1 MALAKVEA
9 IAPPVRE
16 APTRIAPPCAFVIFG
31 ATGDLTRRKL
41 LPAIF
46 KLVQSGSVTER
57 FAVVG
62 IARSAL
68 TREQFVE
75 RVQGGLAGDGDP
87 ASSGS
92 SNFCGTL
99 EYVSGEFD
107 DPQTYQRL
115 RETLERV

>member
-46 KLVQSGSVTER
+46 KLVRSGSVTER

-62 IARSAL
+62 IARRAL
-68 TREQFVE
+68 TREQFASEIAAALSADSPPEGSV
-75 RVQGGLAGDGDP
+75 P
-87 ASSGS
+87 A
-92 SNFCGTL
+92 FCGGL
-99 EYVSGEFD
+99 EYVAGEFG
-107 DPQTYQRL
+107 DPKTY
-115 RETLERV
+115 